1 MIALRF
7 AAINA
12 LPLSGRPL
20 ASFSKRGLMKTRLA
34 FTGTA
39 NLPEAD
45 FFELAKALELF
56 VVLNFAP
63 ALI

>member
-45 FFELAKALELF
+45 FLSWRRLWNYLWF
-56 VVLNFAP
+56 
-63 ALI
+63 